1 MRLHGLKASAFSASA
16 LAFASFGDAFLY
28 AFLPVNHLA
37 MGIPVVWVGVLL
49 SINRFVRI
57 FTSRAT
63 VFLFKIYGFKT
74 VTIIA
79 VITAIISTLGYAA
92 ASTIVIWL
100 VCRIL
105 WGLSFSA
112 MRLGTLG
119 YAINNARPGLALGI
133 SRSLQEAGP
142 MIVLLCVSFF
152 VDRINGKQIFFFLA
166 VLSTPALYFA
176 LALPAAEAITG
187 TTRKIRTLKI
197 PSLINSIT
205 LLSSI
210 LVDGILVVVL
220 GTLFLKNRNIS
231 LTTATALAAF
241 YLGYRRLC
249 LVGLSTA
256 GGWIADRFGCVKIFH
271 ISLGLMIAGLILIY
285 LGWLTPGL
293 IVLFASHS
301 INTSITPGIIAEE
314 DNNSLAA
321 VSENAMWKDIGAA
334 IGTLLGGFLIDSPV
348 LNFTLA
354 GSTLLLFICFYLRL
368 GKTRLFNINNNL

>member
-1 MRLHGLKASAFSASA
+1 
-16 LAFASFGDAFLY
+16 
-28 AFLPVNHLA
+28 
-37 MGIPVVWVGVLL
+37 
-49 SINRFVRI
+49 
-57 FTSRAT
+57 
-63 VFLFKIYGFKT
+63 
-74 VTIIA
+74 
-79 VITAIISTLGYAA
+79 
-92 ASTIVIWL
+92 
-100 VCRIL
+100 
-105 WGLSFSA
+105 
-112 MRLGTLG
+112 
-119 YAINNARPGLALGI
+119 
-133 SRSLQEAGP
+133 
-142 MIVLLCVSFF
+142 

-293 IVLFASHS
+293 IVLFASYS